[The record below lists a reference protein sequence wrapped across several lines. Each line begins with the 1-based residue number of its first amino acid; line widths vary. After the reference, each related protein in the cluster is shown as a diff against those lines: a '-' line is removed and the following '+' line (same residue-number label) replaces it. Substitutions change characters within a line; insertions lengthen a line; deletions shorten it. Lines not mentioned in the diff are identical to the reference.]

1 MRKPLR
7 VVDLT
12 NGWAGPLGTCLLA
25 DFGAKVIKVESPS
38 HMDWWRGAGLQG
50 TTDGSKPYE
59 QSPTF
64 NTVNRNKYGIA
75 LELTHPRGRAL
86 FKELI
91 RVSDVLVANYPLR
104 SLRKLGIDY
113 QALSAV
119 NPQLVMVTLPAFGS
133 TGPDSEYVGFGC
145 TTEAMAGI
153 TGVSG
158 YEEGQPQM
166 LSNAIGDPGTALN
179 NCFAVLVGL
188 FEQERRGQGVSIDLS
203 HVEGLLPMNA
213 EALLEYTLNGRVQGQ
228 RGNRHPTMA
237 PHGSYPC
244 AGDDEWVVI
253 TIASDMQWERF
264 CQALGNPTWTRDKR
278 FVTEAGRKAAEDELD
293 SHISTWTKEHEHH
306 EVMEL
311 LQTAGVAAGAVL
323 SGPEILS
330 DAHLAAR
337 EFLLAIDKAEA
348 GTHLYP
354 GFVPR
359 FDPDP
364 SAVRLPP
371 PCFGEHNAYVFG
383 TLLGLPAEEIEVLTK
398 ERIISSEPIF
408 PTLSR

>member
-1 MRKPLR
+1 MTKPLR

-12 NGWAGPLGTCLLA
+12 NGWAGPLSTCLLG
-25 DFGAKVIKVESPS
+25 DFGAEVIKVESPS
-38 HMDWWRGAGLQG
+38 HMDWWRGAELPGPP
-50 TTDGSKPYE
+50 DGPKLYE
-59 QSPTF
+59 QAPTF

-86 FKELI
+86 FRELI
-91 RVSDVLVANYPLR
+91 RISDVLIANYPLR

-119 NPQLVMVTLPAFGS
+119 NPQLVMVTLPAFGNN
-133 TGPDSEYVGFGC
+133 GPDSEYVGFGC

-158 YEEGQPQM
+158 YEDGQPQM

-179 NCFAVLVGL
+179 TCFAALVGL
-188 FEQERRGQGVSIDLS
+188 FEQERRGKGVSIDLS

-213 EALLEYTLNGRVQGQ
+213 EALLDYTINGRVQGQ

-237 PHGSYPC
+237 PHGCYPC
-244 AGDDEWVVI
+244 KGDDEWVVI
-253 TIASDMQWERF
+253 AVASDTQWEKF
-264 CQALGNPTWTRDKR
+264 CQVLGNPAWAGNQKFATA
-278 FVTEAGRKAAEDELD
+278 AGRKTVEDELD
-293 SHISTWTKEHEHH
+293 RSIAAWTKEHEHY

-311 LQTAGVAAGAVL
+311 LQQAGIAAGAVL

-359 FDPDP
+359 FHP
-364 SAVRLPP
+364 SAGQVRLPA
-371 PCFGEHNAYVFG
+371 PCFGEHHDYVFG
-383 TLLGLPAEEIEVLTK
+383 TLLGLPAEEIEILTK
-398 ERIISSEPIF
+398 ERIISTVPIF
-408 PTLSR
+408 PTLTR

>member
-1 MRKPLR
+1 MTKLLR

-12 NGWAGPLGTCLLA
+12 NGWAGPMATCLLG
-25 DFGAKVIKVESPS
+25 DFSTEVIKVESPS

-50 TTDGSKPYE
+50 PTDGAKPYE

-86 FKELI
+86 FKELV
-91 RVSDVLVANYPLR
+91 RVSDILVANYPPR
-104 SLRKLGIDY
+104 ILRKLGIDY

-119 NPQLVMVTLPAFGS
+119 NPHLVMVTLPAFGNN
-133 TGPDSEYVGFGC
+133 GPESEYVGFGC

-158 YEEGQPQM
+158 YEDGQPQM

-179 NCFAVLVGL
+179 ACFATLVGL
-188 FEQERRGQGVSIDLS
+188 FERERREAGVSIDLS

-213 EALLEYTLNGRVQGQ
+213 AALLDYTINGRVQEKL
-228 RGNRHPTMA
+228 GNRHPTMA
-237 PHGSYPC
+237 PHGCYSC
-244 AGDDEWVVI
+244 KGDDQWVVI
-253 TIASDMQWERF
+253 AVSSDAQWDRF
-264 CQALGNPTWTRDKR
+264 RRAIGDPEWARAAQLATA
-278 FVTEAGRKAAEDELD
+278 AGRKASEDELD
-293 SHISTWTKEHEHH
+293 EHITAWTKARDHY

-311 LQTAGVAAGAVL
+311 LQQAGVAAGAVL

-337 EFLLAIDKAEA
+337 EFLLAIEKAEA
-348 GTHLYP
+348 GMHLYP

-359 FDPDP
+359 FHQTPAAAP
-364 SAVRLPP
+364 LPA

-383 TLLGLPAEEIEVLTK
+383 TILGLPATEIAQLAA
-398 ERIISSEPIF
+398 ERIISQEPIF
-408 PTLSR
+408 PTLSS